1 MDIYSYP
8 SFLSLL
14 KFYTKNWLQSYK
26 KSITKKVLFIADG
39 FIRRTRDMKERR
51 DMLWA
56 SLVLMLT
63 E

>member
-26 KSITKKVLFIADG
+26 ISITKKVMFIADG

-51 DMLWA
+51 DML
-56 SLVLMLT
+56 
-63 E
+63 